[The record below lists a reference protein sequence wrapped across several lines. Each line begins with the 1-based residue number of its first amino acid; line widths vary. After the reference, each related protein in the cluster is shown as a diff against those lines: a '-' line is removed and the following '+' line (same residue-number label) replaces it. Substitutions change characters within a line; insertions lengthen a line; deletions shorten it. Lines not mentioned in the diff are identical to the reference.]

1 MPFTAHTPPHILSQ
15 EATTE
20 MTKRQNNAKTL
31 AELPI
36 GSAGIIYDINEKGA
50 LLRRLMDL
58 GFSCGTAVEK
68 TGISPL
74 GDPCAYKILGTIIA
88 LRRQDACKILL
99 TEDEN
104 GTDRRLYWK
113 EHNE

>member
-1 MPFTAHTPPHILSQ
+1 
-15 EATTE
+15 
-20 MTKRQNNAKTL
+20 
-31 AELPI
+31 
-36 GSAGIIYDINEKGA
+36 
-50 LLRRLMDL
+50 MDL
-58 GFSCGTAVEK
+58 GFSGGTAVEK

>member
-20 MTKRQNNAKTL
+20 MTKRQTHAKTL

-68 TGISPL
+68 QASARSATLVHIRYS
-74 GDPCAYKILGTIIA
+74 A
-88 LRRQDACKILL
+88 QSLL
-99 TEDEN
+99 CDGRTHAKF
-104 GTDRRLYWK
+104 Y
-113 EHNE
+113 

>member
-1 MPFTAHTPPHILSQ
+1 
-15 EATTE
+15 
-20 MTKRQNNAKTL
+20 MTKRQTYAKTL

-36 GSAGIIYDINEKGA
+36 GSADIIYDINEKGA

-74 GDPCAYKILGTIIA
+74 GDPCAYKILGTVIA

-104 GTDRRLYWK
+104 GTDRQLYGK
-113 EHNE
+113 KLNE